1 MGLTVPF
8 LGGDGLDQP
17 SILGLPGNAADGV
30 VISTVYCP
38 EAEDERVRVF
48 KSRLYERYKC
58 YPDVWAVQG
67 YDAVRLLCSS
77 FIGAKST
84 IPSIVSSYMHFLVSG
99 HGVMGMIPLQTAVT
113 SWGKRHISSRFAMV
127 SFITSKTPSRI
138 DEGCCN
144 GLWGL
149 PDLN

>member
-30 VISTVYCP
+30 FISTVYCP

-48 KSRLYERYKC
+48 KSRFYERYKC

-99 HGVMGMIPLQTAVT
+99 HGVMGDYSFTNSGDIVGKKTYFKQVRNGQFHYLQDTL
-113 SWGKRHISSRFAMV
+113 KDR
-127 SFITSKTPSRI
+127 
-138 DEGCCN
+138 
-144 GLWGL
+144 
-149 PDLN
+149 